1 LSGGLLDAGLVDVAD
16 HQFGTLAGE
25 RERGLAANTAPRA
38 GERNQCVTEG
48 FARPSEL
55 RPKQLP
61 ARRPTV
67 EVIDEFDEGLRQDV
81 RMRHR
86 HPVARLDV
94 APP

>member
-1 LSGGLLDAGLVDVAD
+1 MNAILEDGAALSLIASCP
-16 HQFGTLAGE
+16 
-25 RERGLAANTAPRA
+25 RGLADLLVQELNACGATGRSGLFFLTADLSGR
-38 GERNQCVTEG
+38 TD
-48 FARPSEL
+48 L

-61 ARRPTV
+61 TRRPAV
-67 EVIDEFDEGLRQDV
+67 ELVDEFDEGLRQDV